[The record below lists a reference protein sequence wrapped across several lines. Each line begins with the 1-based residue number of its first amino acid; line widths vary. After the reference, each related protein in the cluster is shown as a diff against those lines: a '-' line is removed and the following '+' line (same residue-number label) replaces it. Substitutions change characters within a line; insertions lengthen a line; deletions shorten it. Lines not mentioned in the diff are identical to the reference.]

1 MSTYEERRLEKI
13 KRNQELLNE
22 LGIEQKRNVASKP
35 KPPPSKKRKLN
46 QSFTPQATRSS
57 ARLATGPKPSYKD
70 DERILSEPTTSTR
83 KSRTKPTVTSPSL
96 PKQEDETPPP
106 DLAAQIASWTT
117 WTATADAPNRDSE
130 GTFHFASHPLF
141 KPNKSPHEILSLGAF
156 GGSYYRPVY
165 SKTLHTTIADDHL
178 SDLPS
183 SWLSTLDAPT
193 QLLQPVYDAEVNK
206 YKAKCGQS
214 IEEWEAA
221 GWIDYAVD
229 ARGWFQWYVRFFRGR
244 RCEDD
249 ERQVGRWN
257 RCCGDRGRWRRSL
270 LKSYLKKGV
279 RSVADEGEE
288 EGEEVSPVLHQTCLH
303 WAWEL
308 RQEEL
313 DRVWEEGLG

>member
-35 KPPPSKKRKLN
+35 KAPPSKKRKLN
-46 QSFTPQATRSS
+46 PSFTPQATRSS
-57 ARLATGPKPSYKD
+57 ARIATAPKPSYND
-70 DERILSEPTTSTR
+70 DERLPSITTGSTRKTKTKPTTS
-83 KSRTKPTVTSPSL
+83 PPSL
-96 PKQEDETPPP
+96 PKQEDSTPPP
-106 DLAAQIASWTT
+106 DLATQISSWTT
-117 WTATADAPNRDSE
+117 WTPTADPPTRDSH
-130 GTFHFASHPLF
+130 GTYHFPSHPLF
-141 KPNKSPHEILSLGAF
+141 QPNKSPSEILALGAF
-156 GGSYYRPVY
+156 GGTYYRPVY
-165 SKTLHTTIADDHL
+165 SKTLHTTIRDDYL
-178 SDLPS
+178 SDLPP
-183 SWLSTLDAPT
+183 SWLSTLDPPT
-193 QLLQPVYDAEVNK
+193 QLLQETYDPEINK

-221 GWIDYAVD
+221 GWINYAVD

-257 RCCGDRGRWRRSL
+257 RCCGARGRWRRSL

-279 RSVADEGEE
+279 RSVADEGDGEE
-288 EGEEVSPVLHQTCLH
+288 EEVSPVLHQTCLH

-308 RQEEL
+308 RQDEL